1 MRIRGRLRDA
11 DRCRIGRLRRL
22 RAFGLRR
29 LTLTLLFGLRLG
41 PAARCK
47 LLLLAGLLF
56 ALVFLPDQ
64 FPALLLTALLSFSLL
79 LRLDRATLILR
90 GCEYQH

>member
-1 MRIRGRLRDA
+1 LWA
-11 DRCRIGRLRRL
+11 V
-22 RAFGLRR
+22 GLRR

-41 PAARCK
+41 AAARCK
-47 LLLLAGLLF
+47 FLLLPCLRF
-56 ALVFLPDQ
+56 TLVFLPDQ

-79 LRLDRATLILR
+79 LRLDRAALILR